1 MTQTNLIAALDDS
14 AAARPVLDVARH
26 LAAIAN
32 ASVHAVHV
40 CEDGSG
46 STAQAIAEAASVPFH
61 PRGIG
66 GADVVRTLDAARRDL
81 HASAVVAGARGVP
94 SAARPVGHIALCL
107 MQELDS
113 PVVLVPPLTPGGEVK
128 RVLVAIEGDGESDAL
143 LAMME
148 QLDAPNPE
156 VVALHVFAPED
167 LPLFGDEPVYEREAW
182 AGEFL
187 RRAASGSAGD
197 VRLELRV
204 GNVVDEV
211 PAAVRDLDADLVV
224 MGWHGT
230 LDGGH
235 GRVVWRALE
244 SVSAPL
250 LLIPIG
256 RSARL

>member
-1 MTQTNLIAALDDS
+1 
-14 AAARPVLDVARH
+14 
-26 LAAIAN
+26 
-32 ASVHAVHV
+32 V
-40 CEDGSG
+40 CEGGSG
-46 STAQAIAEAASVPFH
+46 PAAQAIAAAASVPYH
-61 PRGIG
+61 ARAG
-66 GADVVRTLDAARRDL
+66 GDVDVVLELDAARREL

-94 SAARPVGHIALCL
+94 SAARPLGHVARRL
-107 MQELDS
+107 MQELGT
-113 PVVLVPPLTPGGEVK
+113 PVVLVPPLTSGAELK

-143 LAMME
+143 VAMME
-148 QLDAPNPE
+148 TLDGPTPE
-156 VVALHVFAPED
+156 IIALHVFPPED
-167 LPLFGDEPVYEREAW
+167 LPLFGDEPLYEREVW

-187 RRAASGSAGD
+187 RRAASGPAGD

-230 LDGGH
+230 LEGGH

-244 SVSAPL
+244 SAGAPL

-256 RSARL
+256 RGARR